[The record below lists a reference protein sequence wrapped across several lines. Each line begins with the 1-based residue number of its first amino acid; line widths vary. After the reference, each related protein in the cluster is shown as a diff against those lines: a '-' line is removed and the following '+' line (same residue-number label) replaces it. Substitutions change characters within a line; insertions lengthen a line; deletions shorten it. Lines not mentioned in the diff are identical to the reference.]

1 MTMDIALIG
10 PGKVGCA
17 IARRL
22 HQAGYPITA
31 VIGRDLARTID
42 ACNFIGCSEKIAST
56 KLRSAGSA
64 NAVLLAVPD
73 DQILELAITL
83 QQQVSFSPAQTL
95 IHFSGVH
102 AAALMRSAKTTAAN
116 LSIPPLLPFASRAL
130 ASEKLTGCPC
140 ALEGDQTTLAL
151 GEELISAFD
160 GQPFRIASS
169 HKALYHASACIASNF
184 LVSLLA
190 SATELLAECGI
201 EQEHATQ
208 LLLPLVQASLD
219 NVAQFGPQ
227 QGLTGPIVRGD
238 TGTVDAHLVHL
249 RKSAPHLLPLYQV
262 LGCQTIELAQAAS
275 RLPQSQGD
283 KLRQLLDANNTAES

>member
-1 MTMDIALIG
+1 MTIDIALIG

-17 IARRL
+17 IARQL

-31 VIGRDLARTID
+31 VIGRDLSRSID
-42 ACNFIGCSEKIAST
+42 GCKFIGCSEQIAST
-56 KLRSAGSA
+56 DLRSAGA
-64 NAVLLAVPD
+64 AKVVLLAVPD
-73 DQILELAITL
+73 DLILELALSL
-83 QQQVSFSPAQTL
+83 QRQVNFSPAQTL

-102 AAALMRSAKTTAAN
+102 AAAIMRDSMTAAAT
-116 LSIPPLLPFASRAL
+116 LSIHPLLPFASRQL
-130 ASEKLTGCPC
+130 ASEKLTDCPC
-140 ALEGDQTTLAL
+140 ALEGDQASLLL
-151 GEELISAFD
+151 GETLISAFG

-190 SATELLAECGI
+190 SATELLAECGLA
-201 EQEHATQ
+201 QPQATA

-238 TGTVDAHLVHL
+238 AGTVAAHLAAL
-249 RKSAPHLLPLYQV
+249 QKSAPQLLPLYQV
-262 LGCQTIELAQAAS
+262 LGNKTIELAQAAS
-275 RLPQSQGD
+275 RLPQSKGD
-283 KLRQLLDANNTAES
+283 KLRQLLQDNRSAES